1 MTGKSN
7 LFELLGLS
15 RLDRQSRA
23 AAAMQRWSDAVSEVV
38 RSLDLDEDDPRLA
51 ALNDQSNGMVE
62 AFEAMLDEQTA
73 ETGRRIEKFRAA
85 SLEEAERAA
94 SNFVDQGWRALDRHL
109 RPMRIL
115 IVCGVA
121 VLAAGGGF
129 MAGLYVATPS
139 TVDSRSPP
147 RAPLMDRLLG
157 PPVIATRPNGALDH
171 SAH

>member
-1 MTGKSN
+1 MTGKAN

-23 AAAMQRWSDAVSEVV
+23 AAVMQRWSDAVSDVV

-73 ETGRRIEKFRAA
+73 ETGRRIAKSRAA
-85 SLEEAERAA
+85 SLEEAERTATI
-94 SNFVDQGWRALDRHL
+94 FVDQAGRALDRHL

-115 IVCGVA
+115 TVCGVA
-121 VLAAGGGF
+121 VLAPGLALWQGF
-129 MAGLYVATPS
+129 VSLHRR
-139 TVDSRSPP
+139 RSILACR
-147 RAPLMDRLLG
+147 RAR
-157 PPVIATRPNGALDH
+157 H
-171 SAH
+171 